1 VLRGKGWVVDS
12 RFKRGVAPKKK
23 FLDSISF
30 KLSDCLIGLADHVLN
45 HVQKIRL
52 ESNRIEH
59 PPLFESNRTLI
70 SLIRF
75 DRIIIGQIRF
85 DSIRSELYRRAKWKR
100 TMTEAGIETINIVE
114 ALFKNNGYGCR
125 DEIMK
130 DGGWA
135 RVIKVLHR

>member
-1 VLRGKGWVVDS
+1 VLRGKGWVVNS

-23 FLDSISF
+23 FLDFVSF
-30 KLSDCLIGLADHVLN
+30 RLSDCLIGLADHVLN

-85 DSIRSELYRRAKWKR
+85 DSIRSELYLLSCFIAYRREYLKLLEKWLR
-100 TMTEAGIETINIVE
+100 S
-114 ALFKNNGYGCR
+114 ALGAFTNNY
-125 DEIMK
+125 
-130 DGGWA
+130 A
-135 RVIKVLHR
+135 RSKL